1 MGSID
6 DLYRAADGVGLAQHI
21 RAGEVS
27 APEVA
32 EAAIRA
38 IEALNPRLNA
48 VICKLY
54 DLGREAA
61 AAPGDGPLKGVP
73 FLLKELASGWGGVQ
87 ANNSSRFLR
96 DVVAPADSVVVGR
109 IKAAGLTLL
118 GKTNAPENGW
128 SIGTEPVL
136 YGATLNPWDEALTPG
151 GSSGGTAVAVATG
164 MVPIAEASDGAGSIR
179 VPASCCGTVG
189 LKPSRGRVTLAP
201 FADYWAGGAYFLC
214 NSRTVRDTAAYL
226 DAIAGALPGDVYE
239 LDLPDMSFSEQAARP
254 PARLRIGF
262 SVTDP
267 SGGPVHPEIAASVRG
282 VAAVLEGMGHHV
294 EEHDM
299 TFDAD
304 HLWKTYTDFTCVET
318 AATYGYFEDV
328 LGRRIGP
335 DDVEPVTMAV
345 IARGRAASAIEHAAR
360 INEIRAMGRAI
371 AADLRPYDVFLT
383 PTLTQAPRP
392 KGFYDMSM
400 TNLDDYNA
408 LWADAVFMTPFNIS
422 GQPAMSLPLGEV
434 GHMPAGVQLV
444 GRMGAEGT
452 LLAVAAALE
461 EAMPWRDRRPPI
473 RW

>member
-1 MGSID
+1 MSID
-6 DLYRAADGVGLAQHI
+6 DLYRASDGVGLAQHI
-21 RAGEVS
+21 RSGDVS

-38 IEALNPRLNA
+38 IEALNPQLNA
-48 VICKLY
+48 VILKLY
-54 DLGREAA
+54 DIGRAAA

-73 FLLKELASGWGGVQ
+73 FLLKELASGWAGVQ
-87 ANNSSRFLR
+87 ANNASRFL
-96 DVVAPADSVVVGR
+96 DGVTAPVDSVVVGR

-136 YGATLNPWDEALTPG
+136 YGATLNPWDPALTPG

-226 DAIAGALPGDVYE
+226 DAVAGALPGDVYE
-239 LDLPDMSFSEQAARP
+239 LALPDRSFSDLAAAAPRG
-254 PARLRIGF
+254 LRVGF
-262 SVTDP
+262 TVTDP
-267 SGGPVHPEIAASVRG
+267 SGNPVHPEIADSVRA
-282 VAAVLEGMGHHV
+282 VARVLEGLGHHV

-299 TFDAD
+299 GFDAAR
-304 HLWKTYTDFTCVET
+304 LWQTYTDFTCVET
-318 AATYGYFEDV
+318 AATYGFFEQI
-328 LGRRIGP
+328 LGRTIGP
-335 DDVEPVTMAV
+335 GDVEPVTMAV
-345 IARGRAASAIEHAAR
+345 IERGRAASAIDHAGR
-360 INEIRAMGRAI
+360 INDLRAMGREV

-383 PTLTQAPRP
+383 PTLTQPPRP
-392 KGFYDMSM
+392 RGFYDMSM
-400 TNLDDYNA
+400 TDLDAYNA

-422 GQPAMSLPLGEV
+422 GQPAMSLPLGQA

-444 GRMGAEGT
+444 GRMGDEGT
-452 LLAVAAALE
+452 LLAVATVLE
-461 EAMPWRDRRPPI
+461 QAMPWRDRRPPV